1 MPHNAAERR
10 IFMNTANKLTL
21 LRVVLVPVFMAFL
34 LMNGTAWQLAALAV
48 FVIASLTD
56 MLDGQIA
63 RRCNQITTFGK
74 FADPLA
80 DKMLTTA
87 AFLVFMQ
94 KGIINSWAVMIIL
107 AREFMVA
114 GVRLAAVSEGKVIA
128 ASFWGKFKTVSQMAA
143 IIIAILVLNISAVPQ
158 SAAVIVTNI
167 FVWISVVLTVISGAD
182 YLVKNWNLMKLK

>member
-21 LRVVLVPVFMAFL
+21 LRVVLVPVFMSFL

>member
-1 MPHNAAERR
+1 
-10 IFMNTANKLTL
+10 MNTANKLTL

-143 IIIAILVLNISAVPQ
+143 IIIAILVLNIPAVPQ